1 MTSTSERTSRLADAR
16 DLALDALR
24 EITPADTIGEPAG
37 HRVEDDGVVSL
48 LFRTKLLGYPG
59 WFWTVSLSDGDG
71 EGEPSV
77 LEAGLLPGDDALL
90 APEWIPWSQRLEE
103 YKAQQAAAAA
113 EREGDDDE
121 GDDDADEDDELH
133 DDGSAFLH
141 AGDVDGVDIDE
152 LDDDAE
158 GDEDEDEDEEDGD
171 EGDDLDGGSGDADE

>member
-121 GDDDADEDDELH
+121 GDDDADELH

-158 GDEDEDEDEEDGD
+158 GDEDEDEEDGD